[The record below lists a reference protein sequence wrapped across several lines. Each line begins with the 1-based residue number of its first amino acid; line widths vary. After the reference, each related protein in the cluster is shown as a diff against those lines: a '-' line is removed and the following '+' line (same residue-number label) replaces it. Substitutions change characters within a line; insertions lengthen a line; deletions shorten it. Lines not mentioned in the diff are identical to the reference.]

1 MLRIFHLAKKLKTAE
16 HGIDTCI
23 IIIHNI
29 CYQLKCVEKV
39 RKKVV
44 FLLHIFIYFLFH
56 LRNRILCMCI
66 NNV

>member
-39 RKKVV
+39 RKKSC
-44 FLLHIFIYFLFH
+44 FSFAHIYLFS
-56 LRNRILCMCI
+56 ISFKK
-66 NNV
+66 